1 LCAHITLTCS
11 SLTPLLS
18 VNLFSLPFLFY
29 LPFLS
34 LPLHSLNLSCFLSA
48 SPPFRSSLLPSSPLV
63 TADSKNEDFY
73 SDITEPSGWNETLD
87 QAWRG
92 AVQQAV
98 SPTILMECV
107 LLLEHYLNK
116 AWLQVESGSNCF
128 LLFVAVIILFYT
140 SHSTRTGCR

>member
-1 LCAHITLTCS
+1 VVVILGCVVLRSHHSYVQS
-11 SLTPLLS
+11 SHT
-18 VNLFSLPFLFY
+18 
-29 LPFLS
+29 
-34 LPLHSLNLSCFLSA
+34 
-48 SPPFRSSLLPSSPLV
+48 SPILRSLLPSSPLV

-116 AWLQVESGSNCF
+116 AWLQVEKRSNCF
-128 LLFVAVIILFYT
+128 YCLSLLS
-140 SHSTRTGCR
+140 SHFTHPTLQGQGVGEQRRERALYDI

>member
-1 LCAHITLTCS
+1 MVVTVGVCVLS
-11 SLTPLLS
+11 SLSHAAASHLYDPSISSSFFLPLCSLPPPYSRLLSIHCALPFFLSSLSLLSSFILFLLLPLLS
-18 VNLFSLPFLFY
+18 PH
-29 LPFLS
+29 PI
-34 LPLHSLNLSCFLSA
+34 
-48 SPPFRSSLLPSSPLV
+48 V

-107 LLLEHYLNK
+107 LLLEHYINK
-116 AWLQVESGSNCF
+116 AWLQVQLRG
-128 LLFVAVIILFYT
+128 
-140 SHSTRTGCR
+140 